1 MNNARRGAPGTARTC
16 PHCKATILD
25 SASTCPACRHHLR
38 FESALTADGVPSTA
52 LRIEGTIRQ
61 PGAAGA
67 GEYSI
72 VLAITDGRGKELSRQ
87 VIGVGALRPDDER
100 TVSLSIEVFT
110 PAGSA
115 GSGQTSH

>member
-1 MNNARRGAPGTARTC
+1 MSTARRSAPGAARTC

-38 FESALTADGVPSTA
+38 FESALAKDGAASTA
-52 LRIEGTIRQ
+52 LRIEGTVRQ
-61 PGAAGA
+61 PAGSA

-72 VLAITDGRGKELSRQ
+72 VLAISDGRGKELSRQ

-100 TVSLSIEVFT
+100 TVSLSIEVFSPT
-110 PAGSA
+110 GS
-115 GSGQTSH
+115 GNGQTSH

>member
-1 MNNARRGAPGTARTC
+1 MNNVRRAAPGTARTC

-25 SASTCPACRHHLR
+25 SATTCPACRHHLR
-38 FESALTADGVPSTA
+38 FESALATDGIATTA
-52 LRIEGTIRQ
+52 LAIEGTIRQ
-61 PGAAGA
+61 PPGSMA

-72 VLAITDGRGKELSRQ
+72 VLAITDGRGRELSRQ

-100 TVSLSIEVFT
+100 KVSLSIEIFT
-110 PAGSA
+110 PGSR

>member
-1 MNNARRGAPGTARTC
+1 MSSVRRAAPGTARTC

-25 SASTCPACRHHLR
+25 SASTCPVCRHHLR
-38 FESALTADGVPSTA
+38 FESALAAEGAAATS

-61 PGAAGA
+61 PATVAT

-72 VLAITDGRGKELSRQ
+72 VLTITDGGGKELARQ
-87 VIGVGALRPDDER
+87 VIGVGALRPDDQR

-110 PAGSA
+110 PSESGK
-115 GSGQTSH
+115 GQTSH